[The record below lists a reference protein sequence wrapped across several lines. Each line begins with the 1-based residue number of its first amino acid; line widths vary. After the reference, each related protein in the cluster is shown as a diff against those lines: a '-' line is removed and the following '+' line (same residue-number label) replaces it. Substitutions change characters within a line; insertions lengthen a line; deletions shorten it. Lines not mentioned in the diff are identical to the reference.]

1 MGTIIE
7 ISFFMLVIA
16 GIAFA
21 PLGYFI
27 YQYTR
32 DGARPPFGDFEHHE
46 NHGESAID
54 GYVKKAINAVKGKT
68 SHH

>member
-1 MGTIIE
+1 MGEIIE
-7 ISFFMLVIA
+7 IFFFMFVIA
-16 GIAFA
+16 GIAFL

-27 YQYTR
+27 YQYSKE
-32 DGARPPFGDFEHHE
+32 GAKPPFADFEHHE

-54 GYVKKAINAVKGKT
+54 RYVKKAISAVKGKT

>member
-1 MGTIIE
+1 MGEIIE
-7 ISFFMLVIA
+7 IFFFMFVIA
-16 GIAFA
+16 GIAFL

-27 YQYTR
+27 YQYSK
-32 DGARPPFGDFEHHE
+32 DGEKPPFSDFEHHE

-54 GYVKKAINAVKGKT
+54 GYIEKIMSAVKGKF